1 MYFALYIILSQTD
14 RLMDDINELIQLIFP
29 EDRNPFITHVFWTK
43 AHLIGDRG
51 LFEIMIFKFGARF
64 YTR

>member
-1 MYFALYIILSQTD
+1 MYFALYIILSQTETD

-29 EDRNPFITHVFWTK
+29 EDRNLFITHVFWTK

-51 LFEIMIFKFGARF
+51 LF
-64 YTR
+64 

>member
-29 EDRNPFITHVFWTK
+29 EDRNLFITHVFWTK

-51 LFEIMIFKFGARF
+51 LF
-64 YTR
+64 